1 MPTSLQVKPL
11 LSERPTS
18 SGSLAERDR
27 LLDIRVEHDADIV
40 LSRRITRQIALLLQC
55 SPYYQSSLGTA
66 VSDVVRTVF
75 QRAQACSVLYFLDRT
90 RIYHSLVIEVIS
102 ERTFAGVPWDGIEA
116 MKIDG
121 DDPVFRIAQRF
132 VDRLGVDQ
140 TERGTRVT
148 LVKKL
153 PRNFSAEEVLRVSGR
168 LKNRKPDSLVEE
180 LQLQNQELIRALET
194 YQARY
199 RDLRRQHSHLEESNI
214 LLLETNATLQE
225 KAARDPLTR
234 LYNRLRFREVI
245 QEKLYAAASQEES
258 FSIILFDLDD
268 FKKINDSYGHAV
280 GDRVLMEIA
289 DVVSI
294 RLREGDWFFRIGGE
308 EFVVI
313 PDHCGLDGAVSLAG
327 QLRECVENHEIEDLI
342 VTCSFGVTAF
352 REGDDYHSVFERV
365 DTAMYRAKEMG
376 KNRVEVIE

>member
-90 RIYHSLVIEVIS
+90 RIAHSLVIEVIS
-102 ERTFAGVPWDGIEA
+102 ERTLGGVPWDGIEA